1 MLIHD
6 LKHPVE
12 SITGQLKVLGEE
24 AVSCQKTIAK
34 QASKIEVLETNLTRF
49 RSETNFLEANLPNN
63 KK

>member
-12 SITGQLKVLGEE
+12 SITSQLNFLGAE

-34 QASKIEVLETNLTRF
+34 QSSAIEVLETNLTRF
-49 RSETNFLEANLPNN
+49 RSETNFLEADLPNN